1 MKTVYFVTGNMG
13 KVKEAKALGKEF
25 DLKIQQIRYEYPEL
39 QSDGLEV
46 IAKYGAECASRAL
59 NKAVIVEDAGLF
71 ITALKGFPGPYSA
84 YVFKTIGNEGILGL
98 MSNKKNRK
106 AYFKSAVG
114 YCEPGGDAITFT
126 GIVNGRIAH
135 EIRGEH
141 GFGYDPIFL
150 YDDRTFGELDTEEK
164 NKVSHR
170 CKALKKFVKWISAK
184 DI

>member
-1 MKTVYFVTGNMG
+1 MKTIHFVTSNMG
-13 KVKEAKALGKEF
+13 KAKEAKALCKEF
-25 DLKIQQIRYEYPEL
+25 DIKIQQIRYEYPEL
-39 QSDGLEV
+39 QSDDLET

-59 NKAVIVEDAGLF
+59 NKTVIVEDAGLF
-71 ITALKGFPGPYSA
+71 IPALRGFPGPYSA
-84 YVFKTIGNEGILGL
+84 YVFKTIGNKGILGL
-98 MSNKKNRK
+98 MSDKKNRE

-114 YCEPGGDAITFT
+114 YCEPGEDSITFT
-126 GIVNGRIAH
+126 GVANGRIAR

-150 YDDRTFGELDTEEK
+150 YDDRTFGELSTEEK

>member
-1 MKTVYFVTGNMG
+1 MKAIYFVTNNTG
-13 KVKEAKALGKEF
+13 KVKEAKALCEEH
-25 DLKIQQIRYEYPEL
+25 DIKIQQIRYEYPEL
-39 QSDGLEV
+39 QSDDLET
-46 IAKYGAECASRAL
+46 IAKYGAEFSARAL
-59 NKAVIVEDAGLF
+59 NKTVIVEDAGLF
-71 ITALKGFPGPYSA
+71 IPALGGFPGPYSA

-98 MSNKKNRK
+98 MSDKKNRE
-106 AYFKSAVG
+106 AYFESAVG
-114 YCEPGGDAITFT
+114 YCEPGGGAITFT
-126 GIVNGRIAH
+126 GIANGKIAH

-150 YDDRTFGELDTEEK
+150 YDDKTFGELSIEEK